1 VTIKRVLIMALWL
14 CCCLSAHAQAQ
25 RKTDI
30 LTLYNGDRITGEIKS
45 LNAGI
50 LRFSTDAMGTL
61 PVEWQEIASLESI
74 YHYDIRLSNGTRYFG
89 SFDQSQRPGE
99 IHIRDIYGEHDI
111 DWLQVVEVRP
121 IEDKLLD
128 RIEMYLA
135 AGYSFNKASSV
146 ATTTLNTVITY
157 ENANSQNEF
166 TARSTYTDTDNESTN
181 SARANLGRNVWTD
194 RSKMFTSSFA
204 NYETNDE
211 LQLDHRVGVGAGVG
225 RYFVDTY
232 QGRLI
237 GSTGLQLITES
248 SQGAGEDQNVEWF
261 LSTRF
266 RAWRFS
272 TPELEVDTTLN
283 LYPSLT
289 DSGRLR
295 SDADLRIRWEIIKD
309 LFFDITAYGSFDNQA
324 ESSDD
329 FDYGLTTGLGWEY

>member
-1 VTIKRVLIMALWL
+1 MTIKRILIIACWL
-14 CCCLSAHAQAQ
+14 CCCLSVHAQAQ

-30 LTLYNGDRITGEIKS
+30 LTLYNGDRITGEVKS

-61 PVEWQEIASLESI
+61 RVEWQEIASLESI
-74 YHYDIRLSNGTRYFG
+74 YHYDIRLSDGTRYFG
-89 SFDQSQRPGE
+89 SLEQSKRSGE
-99 IHIRDIYGEHDI
+99 IHIRDLYGEHDV

-121 IEDKLLD
+121 IEDKTLD
-128 RIEMYLA
+128 RIDMYLA

-146 ATTTLNTVITY
+146 AQTTFNTVVSY
-157 ENANSQNEF
+157 ENQNSQNEF
-166 TARSTYTDTDNESTN
+166 TARSTYTDTDEETTKSG
-181 SARANLGRNVWTD
+181 RANLGRNVWTD

-211 LQLDHRVGVGAGVG
+211 LQLDHRIGVGAGVG
-225 RYFVDTY
+225 RYFIDNY
-232 QGRLI
+232 KGRLT
-237 GSTGLQLITES
+237 GSTGLQVITEN
-248 SQGAGEDQNVEWF
+248 SQGDGEEQNVEWI

-266 RAWRFS
+266 RAWRFT
-272 TPELEVDTTLN
+272 TPELEVDTALN

-295 SDADLRIRWEIIKD
+295 SDADLRVRWEIIED
-309 LFFDITAYGSFDNQA
+309 LYFDITAYGSFDNQA
-324 ESSDD
+324 DSDDD